1 MNCLG
6 SLSSV
11 NNHNALFNLS
21 VSPHHDAATIQPA
34 RPSIPGGSPDRE
46 LCRASLKGL
55 LEKDDEE
62 LNKYS
67 VLLGCGPALATPMRP
82 LVSPAIAPVAG
93 EQAGVPVIS
102 CEEWGAPRVAKVYRV
117 LEDRKT

>member
-34 RPSIPGGSPDRE
+34 RPSIPGGSRDHE
-46 LCRASLKGL
+46 LCRASPKGL

-67 VLLGCGPALATPMRP
+67 VLLGCRPALATPMRP
-82 LVSPAIAPVAG
+82 LVIPAIPPVAD
-93 EQAGVPVIS
+93 EQAGVPVLS
-102 CEEWGAPRVAKVYRV
+102 CEEWGAQRVAKVYRV